1 MHKHTHT
8 NNKIKALNLTKE
20 KIHSLIS
27 GVPLCIGKPIITL
40 GSRYKL
46 PALAQ
51 ERLAKAEPAQ
61 SAAGKKPALPRVPL
75 PQGKLQ
81 GEWATTSLSPFPTAA
96 ATSSQPLA

>member
-61 SAAGKKPALPRVPL
+61 SAAGKKPALPRIPL

-81 GEWATTSLSPFPTAA
+81 GE
-96 ATSSQPLA
+96 